1 MIGHEAKA
9 VVESPVASD
18 SNDNDDRESQSGN
31 IGGPPDDSNDDEREG
46 IELDGS
52 ELGGSEVDGNELGGS
67 EVDGSESSF
76 SIDDAR
82 EFPKIYD
89 PNSDDCADSPRSY
102 DSNISKETLELG
114 GSPIPSPPR
123 DSQVSSGWL
132 GQAYNAESR
141 RMKKQQTL
149 ERLVQVWGF
158 KVSFYILSG
167 LLGPSIYWK
176 TCLYTYVSSYIVPF
190 YKNRYIH
197 FYFIAIFNIVYLYFN
212 CLLYIHNT

>member
-1 MIGHEAKA
+1 MKQRLLLKA
-9 VVESPVASD
+9 QWHPT

-46 IELDGS
+46 TELDGS

-67 EVDGSESSF
+67 EVDGNELGGSEVDGNELGGSEVDGSEVDGSESSF
-76 SIDDAR
+76 SIDAR
-82 EFPKIYD
+82 EFPHVYD
-89 PNSDDCADSPRSY
+89 PKLDDCADSPRSY

-176 TCLYTYVSSYIVPF
+176 TCLYTYVFFLYSSF
-190 YKNRYIH
+190 LQK
-197 FYFIAIFNIVYLYFN
+197 
-212 CLLYIHNT
+212 

>member
-1 MIGHEAKA
+1 LIGHEAKA

-46 IELDGS
+46 TELDGS

-76 SIDDAR
+76 SIDAR

-190 YKNRYIH
+190 YKNRYSFLFH
-197 FYFIAIFNIVYLYFN
+197 S
-212 CLLYIHNT
+212 YIQYCISVFQLFVVHT